1 MLTESEIFSFAKK
14 AARGAGFSWGMAE
27 EAAMA
32 TLNLH
37 KSGYDGFLELISILE
52 NADGKKQ
59 PLDISVQVPCGLTLG
74 TYYSDCC
81 KKADNVEVIG
91 QLIFQSLC
99 GDLKTKNAKFPED
112 APEIIKNLLI
122 EPMYLTAKNLVCAV
136 QDKQLFF
143 FIKGV

>member
-14 AARGAGFSWGMAE
+14 AARGVGFSWGMAE

-32 TLNLH
+32 TLNLY

-52 NADGKKQ
+52 NADGKKH
-59 PLDISVQVPCGLTLG
+59 PLDISVQAPCGLTLG

-112 APEIIKNLLI
+112 APEIIKKFAHRTYVPDSEESRLRG
-122 EPMYLTAKNLVCAV
+122 A
-136 QDKQLFF
+136 
-143 FIKGV
+143 G